1 MIWSENELE
10 QFTFELANTDISS
23 LLDEIQMM
31 EDAVAEAALFPEFR
45 EHFRQAFDVINEAAS
60 YWLEEGLGYS
70 SQARR
75 VIHETFRQRDLI
87 YERLCYAQS
96 FSLPDVVRQVLGQVE
111 AISSSRMAA
120 SYAFAQALDAVQV
133 LADWL
138 GNVELN
144 VYDINPDLAEFLRLN
159 DPEFFHTMVER
170 QRRTQPGR
178 EAEVRETF
186 AQWVAESEKVL
197 MLADLHRQSEVA
209 LSSGTIQPDS
219 FFPTMIDKIYTV
231 KSSERARLAG
241 KGNSRPGTATQDGK
255 AKKRELTRTA
265 VERIK
270 KSYPEIEPKALLSR
284 LVGIEGIGTRD
295 TIRENLRALG
305 EYGPRKKRK
314 TSGPC

>member
-31 EDAVAEAALFPEFR
+31 EDAVAESALFPEFR
-45 EHFRQAFDVINEAAS
+45 EHFRQAFDVINQAAS

-75 VIHETFRQRDLI
+75 VIHETFRRRDHI

-96 FSLPDVVRQVLGQVE
+96 LSLPDVVREVLGQVK
-111 AISSSRMAA
+111 AIPSSRMAA
-120 SYAFAQALDAVQV
+120 SYAFAQALDAIQM

-138 GNVELN
+138 VDVELN
-144 VYDINPDLAEFLRLN
+144 VYDINPDLAEYLRLN
-159 DPEFFHTMVER
+159 DPEFFQTMVDR

-178 EAEVRETF
+178 EAEVRESF

-209 LSSGTIQPDS
+209 LSSGTLPPGS

-231 KSSERARLAG
+231 KNSERARLAG

-255 AKKRELTRTA
+255 AKKRELTRAA
-265 VERIK
+265 VERIRK
-270 KSYPEIEPKALLSR
+270 AHPKIEPKALLSM
-284 LVGIEGIGTRD
+284 LVGLEGLGTRD
-295 TIRENLRALG
+295 TIRENLRVLG